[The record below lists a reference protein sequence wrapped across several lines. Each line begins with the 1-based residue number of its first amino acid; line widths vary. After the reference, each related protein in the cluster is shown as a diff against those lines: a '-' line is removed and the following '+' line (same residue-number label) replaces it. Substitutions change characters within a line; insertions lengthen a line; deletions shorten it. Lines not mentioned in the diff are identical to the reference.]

1 MRKSL
6 RKYLKWDHDSG
17 NDDDNING
25 KSYFFSC
32 SPGTNTSLSLA
43 TLSPWFTHSEFRIF
57 ISVDINHHL
66 PRIYLILIAFWVLLE
81 NINHLHFFSCRLI
94 SYKRK
99 WNRWHVLSFYSTH
112 NVNQEIY
119 VIRSS
124 NMILKSKSKNDTKRN
139 NNQSASHINRLIRN
153 IDIQSIADVKTHFN

>member
-94 SYKRK
+94 SYKTASEIGDTFSRFIQLTMSIK
-99 WNRWHVLSFYSTH
+99 KFMLFVHLIWFS
-112 NVNQEIY
+112 NQ
-119 VIRSS
+119 
-124 NMILKSKSKNDTKRN
+124 NLKTTQKETII
-139 NNQSASHINRLIRN
+139 NQHRISIAWYAISIFNRLL
-153 IDIQSIADVKTHFN
+153 T